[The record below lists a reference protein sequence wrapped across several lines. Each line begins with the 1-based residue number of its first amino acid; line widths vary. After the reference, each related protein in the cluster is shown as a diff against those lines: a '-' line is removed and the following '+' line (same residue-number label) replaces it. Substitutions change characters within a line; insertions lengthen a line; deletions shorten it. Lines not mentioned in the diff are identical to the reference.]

1 MVERVIAGS
10 VLALDWGST
19 RTKAFLLDRV
29 DGNYRLIATGWA
41 PTFGRALEYD
51 PIQGLQ
57 EAVSRIEKA
66 IGRRLIGSEGLPL
79 IPEREMEGVDFF
91 TASVS
96 FPSPLKVMLV
106 SLSKISLEA
115 ARKAISSYYTVE
127 AGSFSFLEEESR
139 SARVERLL
147 RTLSES
153 MPDLILITGGTEGSN
168 PEPIVEMARM
178 LSLVYPLYPGLGKPP
193 IIFAGNTAARGA
205 IEEILSPITQLRF
218 VDNVL
223 PSLDEQ
229 NIGPLFKE
237 LEELYRQIK
246 LSELY
251 NLGYLRS
258 TLSAPLTSSLSAFIL
273 IIRYLCSLYGFER
286 GVLGV
291 DVGGT
296 YTTMVGAT
304 KDNFLSTVRCDLA
317 LNRADFLLRE
327 PERVAR
333 WLPYEA
339 NPEKIAEIVLEK
351 SLRPETVPLTKEELM
366 LEGAIIREVMREAF
380 STAREA
386 FKSLFGPELSVDM
399 VVVTGGALGSFPMMG
414 WVTLMLLDALQ
425 LSGVMMLAVDKLGL
439 CSALGSLAPLNP
451 VAVSQVLE
459 RDALAPLGT
468 IIAPLGSA
476 PEGTIAIKATISFD
490 DGRVLEAEVKAGSIE
505 VIPLAPGRK
514 AILEISFPKGMSLE
528 PGGKKRQA
536 KIEARG
542 GLIGIVFDARGRPL
556 PLPYLEQKDKIQKWL
571 WEMET

>member
-1 MVERVIAGS
+1 MIAGS
-10 VLALDWGST
+10 ILALDWGSS

-51 PIQGLQ
+51 PLKGLQ

-66 IGRRLIGSEGLPL
+66 VGRRLMGEEGLPL

-96 FPSPLKVMLV
+96 FPSPLKVMLM

-147 RTLSES
+147 RTLSEN

-168 PEPIVEMARM
+168 IEPIVEMAQM

-193 IIFAGNTAARGA
+193 IIFAGNSAARGA
-205 IEEILSPITQLRF
+205 IEETLGPLTQLRF
-218 VDNVL
+218 VDNLL
-223 PSLDEQ
+223 PTLEEQ

-237 LEELYRQIK
+237 LEDLYLQLK

-251 NLGYLRS
+251 DLSYLRS
-258 TLSAPLTSSLSAFIL
+258 TLSAPLTSSLSAFTL
-273 IIRYLCSLYGFER
+273 MIRYLCSLYGFER
-286 GVLGV
+286 GVLGI

-296 YTTMVGAT
+296 YTTIVGAT
-304 KDNFLSTVRCDLA
+304 KDNFFSTIRSDLA
-317 LNRADFLLRE
+317 LNHADFLLYE

-333 WLPYEA
+333 WLPYET

-351 SLRPETVPLTKEELM
+351 SLRPESIPVTKEELM
-366 LEGAIIREVMREAF
+366 VEGAVIREILMEAF

-386 FKSLFGPELSVDM
+386 FKGLFGPELAVDM
-399 VVVTGGALGSFPMMG
+399 VVVTGGALGSFPVKG
-414 WVTLMLLDALQ
+414 WVALMLLDSLQ

-439 CSALGSLAPLNP
+439 CSALGSIAPLNP

-459 RDALAPLGT
+459 RDALIPLGT
-468 IIAPLGSA
+468 IIAPSGSA
-476 PEGTIAIKATISFD
+476 PERAIAIRATISFD

-505 VIPLAPGRK
+505 IIPLAPGRK
-514 AILEISFPKGMSLE
+514 ASLEISLSKGMSLE
-528 PGGKKRQA
+528 PSERKGQA
-536 KIEARG
+536 KIEVRG
-542 GLIGIVFDARGRPL
+542 GLIGIVLDARGRPL
-556 PLPYLEQKDKIQKWL
+556 GLPSPQQRSKIQKWL

>member
-1 MVERVIAGS
+1 LVERMIAGS
-10 VLALDWGST
+10 ILTLDWGST

-29 DGNYRLIATGWA
+29 DGHYRLIAAGWA
-41 PTFGRALEYD
+41 PTFGRALEHD
-51 PIQGLQ
+51 PLKGLQ

-66 IGRRLIGSEGLPL
+66 VGRRLMGGEGLPL

-96 FPSPLKVMLV
+96 FQPPLRVMLV

-115 ARKAISSYYTVE
+115 ARKAISSYYAVE

-168 PEPIVEMARM
+168 PEPIAEMARM

-193 IIFAGNTAARGA
+193 IIFAGNSAARGA
-205 IEEILSPITQLRF
+205 VEEILSSITELRF
-218 VDNVL
+218 VDNIL
-223 PSLDEQ
+223 PTLEEQ

-237 LEELYRQIK
+237 LEDLYRKLK

-251 NLGYLRS
+251 DLGYLRS
-258 TLSAPLTSSLSAFIL
+258 TLSAPLTSSLSAFTL
-273 IIRYLCSLYGFER
+273 MIRYLCSLYGFER

-296 YTTMVGAT
+296 YTSLVGAT
-304 KDNFLSTVRCDLA
+304 KDNFFSTVRSDLA

-333 WLPYEA
+333 WLPYETT
-339 NPEKIAEIVLEK
+339 PDKIAEIVLEK
-351 SLRPETVPLTKEELM
+351 SLRPESVPVTKEELM
-366 LEGAIIREVMREAF
+366 LEGAVIREVLREAF

-386 FKSLFGPELSVDM
+386 FKGLFGPELSVDM
-399 VVVTGGALGSFPMMG
+399 VVITGGALGSFPITG
-414 WVTLMLLDALQ
+414 WIALTLLDSLQ
-425 LSGVMMLAVDKLGL
+425 LSGVMMLAVDRLGL
-439 CSALGSLAPLNP
+439 CSALGSIAPLNP

-459 RDALAPLGT
+459 RDALIPLGT
-468 IIAPLGSA
+468 VIAPSGSA
-476 PEGTIAIKATISFD
+476 PEGTIALKATISFD

-514 AILEISFPKGMSLE
+514 ASLEISFLRGMSLE
-528 PGGKKRQA
+528 PSKKGQA

-542 GLIGIVFDARGRPL
+542 GLIGIVLDTRGRPL
-556 PLPYLEQKDKIQKWL
+556 PLPSPAQRNKIQKWL

>member
-1 MVERVIAGS
+1 MIAGS
-10 VLALDWGST
+10 ILALDWGSS

-41 PTFGRALEYD
+41 PTFGRALEHD
-51 PIQGLQ
+51 PLKGLQ

-66 IGRRLIGSEGLPL
+66 VGRRLMGEEGLPL

-96 FPSPLKVMLV
+96 FPSPLKVMLM

-147 RTLSES
+147 HTLSEN

-168 PEPIVEMARM
+168 IEPIVEMAQM

-193 IIFAGNTAARGA
+193 IIFAGNSAARGA
-205 IEEILSPITQLRF
+205 IEETLGPLTQLRF
-218 VDNVL
+218 VDNLL
-223 PSLDEQ
+223 PTLEEQ

-237 LEELYRQIK
+237 LEDLYRQLK

-251 NLGYLRS
+251 DLSHLRS
-258 TLSAPLTSSLSAFIL
+258 TLSAPLTSSLSAFTL
-273 IIRYLCSLYGFER
+273 MIRYLCSLYGFER
-286 GVLGV
+286 GVLGI

-296 YTTMVGAT
+296 YTTIVGAT
-304 KDNFLSTVRCDLA
+304 KDNFFSTIRSDLA
-317 LNRADFLLRE
+317 LNHADFLLYE

-333 WLPYEA
+333 WLPYET

-351 SLRPETVPLTKEELM
+351 SLRPESIPVTKEELM
-366 LEGAIIREVMREAF
+366 VEGAVIREILMEAF

-386 FKSLFGPELSVDM
+386 FKGLFGPELAVDM
-399 VVVTGGALGSFPMMG
+399 VVVTGGALGSFPVKG
-414 WVTLMLLDALQ
+414 WVALMLLDSLQ

-439 CSALGSLAPLNP
+439 CSALGSIAPLNP

-459 RDALAPLGT
+459 RDALIPLGT
-468 IIAPLGSA
+468 IIAPSGSA
-476 PEGTIAIKATISFD
+476 PERAIAIRATISFD

-505 VIPLAPGRK
+505 IIPLAPGRK
-514 AILEISFPKGMSLE
+514 ASLEISLSKGMSLE
-528 PGGKKRQA
+528 PSERKGQA
-536 KIEARG
+536 KIEVRG
-542 GLIGIVFDARGRPL
+542 GLIGIVLDARGRPL
-556 PLPYLEQKDKIQKWL
+556 GLPSPQQRSKIQKWL